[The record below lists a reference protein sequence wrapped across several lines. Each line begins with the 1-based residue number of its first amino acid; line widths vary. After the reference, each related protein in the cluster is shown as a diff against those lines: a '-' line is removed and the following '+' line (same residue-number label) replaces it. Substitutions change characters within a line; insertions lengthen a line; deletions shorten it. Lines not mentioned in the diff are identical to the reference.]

1 MTRTIADTLQSSSSS
16 FIPGLPR
23 SRRSDHPEWEQ
34 IWKKL
39 LEIADRVLVLEKE
52 LLEAR
57 DGGDE

>member
-1 MTRTIADTLQSSSSS
+1 MNEEEEL
-16 FIPGLPR
+16 L
-23 SRRSDHPEWEQ
+23 EQ

-39 LEIADRVLVLEKE
+39 LEIADRVLVLEKK